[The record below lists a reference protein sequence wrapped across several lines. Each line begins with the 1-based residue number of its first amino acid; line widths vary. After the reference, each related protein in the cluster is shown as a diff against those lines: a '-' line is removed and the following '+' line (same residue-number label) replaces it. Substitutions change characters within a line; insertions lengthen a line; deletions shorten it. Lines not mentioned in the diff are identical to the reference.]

1 MAHHPVGRLLG
12 ARAPAPGPSRAR
24 PPGEA
29 GPPPRR
35 RSAPPAVYSAPG
47 RLGERIGPVLH
58 AEHLHRDHRCA
69 PRSASRLI
77 EVLRPTVEARAHG
90 SSQASWPADWLCL
103 LGLGYRREGLVGH
116 EVVDDPLRV
125 PPDALTT
132 RPRLGAKEGE
142 PWEADTLGAVADT
155 PGG

>member
-77 EVLRPTVEARAHG
+77 DVLRPTVEARAHG
-90 SSQASWPADWLCL
+90 LSQACWPPDWAFL
-103 LGLGYRREGLVGH
+103 LGLCAWREGLVGP
-116 EVVDDPLRV
+116 EGVGAGLSV
-125 PPDALTT
+125 PT
-132 RPRLGAKEGE
+132 
-142 PWEADTLGAVADT
+142 
-155 PGG
+155 

>member
-35 RSAPPAVYSAPG
+35 PSAPPAVYSAPG

-58 AEHLHRDHRCA
+58 AEHLHRYHRCA
-69 PRSASRLI
+69 PRSARRLI
-77 EVLRPTVEARAHG
+77 DVLPPTVATRAHG
-90 SSQASWPADWLCL
+90 RSQACRPTDWLSL
-103 LGLGYRREGLVGH
+103 PVLGYRPAGPVGH
-116 EVVDDPLRV
+116 GVVDQ
-125 PPDALTT
+125 ALTL
-132 RPRLGAKEGE
+132 PAA
-142 PWEADTLGAVADT
+142 P
-155 PGG
+155 PPPP